1 VVNAQLP
8 ANKAEASPAAEPTG
22 VNFIELLQKQNAK
35 KAQKE

>member
-8 ANKAEASPAAEPTG
+8 AKKAEASPRPEPTG

-35 KAQKE
+35 KGQKE